1 MTLAGGEK
9 RTGKLGADTCGKAS
23 NCATAA
29 SSKVGWV
36 CERLRAGVAGE
47 GCEPGAGWAQ
57 QLICLQSQPTHLGGA
72 DDVTVVEIVCDHTS
86 RRLNRMAN
94 AVFTAVNIAGFG
106 RRSKV
111 TFAASADRESQ
122 HDS

>member
-1 MTLAGGEK
+1 MLVGEK
-9 RTGKLGADTCGKAS
+9 KWAGKLGAGSCGKLN

-36 CERLRAGVAGE
+36 CERLRAGVAGD
-47 GCEPGAGWAQ
+47 GCEPDAGWAQ
-57 QLICLQSQPTHLGGA
+57 QLICLQSQSAHLDAA
-72 DDVTVVEIVCDHTS
+72 DDVTVAEILCVHTS

-111 TFAASADRESQ
+111 TFATSTGHESE
-122 HDS
+122 HGS